1 MCLLIEDEPI
11 EMASIEELENSIQQY
26 ELQVCIQW
34 FNTFDLSEETTIYI
48 NANIWLLVLQ
58 LSQVGET
65 IKVCETDEEKSSLE
79 NLKSDLQEL
88 LDLTRET
95 LNEQHKGSSAEGAS
109 TNDDDDPFGQ
119 EMALFMSEINES
131 ESQSAA
137 FDQNENANN
146 EDVHKFK
153 VCTLYMFNV

>member
-1 MCLLIEDEPI
+1 M
-11 EMASIEELENSIQQY
+11 
-26 ELQVCIQW
+26 
-34 FNTFDLSEETTIYI
+34 
-48 NANIWLLVLQ
+48 
-58 LSQVGET
+58 SQVGEA

-79 NLKSDLQEL
+79 NLRSDLQEL

-95 LNEQHKGSSAEGAS
+95 LNEQQKGSSAEGAS

-137 FDQNENANN
+137 FDQIENQNN

-153 VCTLYMFNV
+153 V